1 MSTSS
6 RTDADRRAYCLKN
19 LRLSVDA
26 MMDDDG
32 SDRSAGADATR
43 ATWAR
48 QASFWAG
55 ILAALPAAAKTSPPP
70 PGKPSRPVPPRP
82 QNSPPKK

>member
-19 LRLSVDA
+19 LRRYLDL

-32 SDRSAGADATR
+32 ANQSAAADAQR
-43 ATWAR
+43 SVWAR
-48 QASFWAG
+48 QASFWSG
-55 ILAALPAAAKTSPPP
+55 ILAALPAS
-70 PGKPSRPVPPRP
+70 GKPSPGPGPRP
-82 QNSPPKK
+82 RTTPPQK

>member
-19 LRLSVDA
+19 LRRYVDF

-32 SDRSAGADATR
+32 TATSASADAAR
-43 ATWAR
+43 ASWAR
-48 QASFWAG
+48 QATFWSG
-55 ILAALPAAAKTSPPP
+55 ILAALPPA
-70 PGKPSRPVPPRP
+70 KPSAGPSPRP
-82 QNSPPKK
+82 RTTPPQK

>member
-1 MSTSS
+1 MSQSS

-19 LRLSVDA
+19 LRRYLDL

-32 SDRSAGADATR
+32 SNSSAAMDAQR
-43 ATWAR
+43 AAWAR

-55 ILAALPAAAKTSPPP
+55 ILAALPS
-70 PGKPSRPVPPRP
+70 GKPSAGPSPRP
-82 QNSPPKK
+82 RTTPPQK

>member
-19 LRLSVDA
+19 LRRYVDL

-32 SDRSAGADATR
+32 ANASAAMDAQR

-55 ILAALPAAAKTSPPP
+55 ILAALPPAKPGAP
-70 PGKPSRPVPPRP
+70 PGRSSKPL
-82 QNSPPKK
+82 PPKGS